1 MKMSITAVLGALAVL
16 PGSLALTLSASSKV
30 TPTQQVINMMSEL
43 KAKGEKMVE
52 EEQKTYATYAEWV
65 DDESKRLGFEIQD
78 GEAKIEALVAYITK
92 AESDATELGHAVEKL
107 DAEIMQL
114 TTEKKEATEI
124 RNEQHDEYLKISK
137 DYGESVDAL
146 QRAIQVMSA
155 ENYDRAQAVVLLQ
168 RMSTTVPGMEP
179 VLAALQQQQQT
190 SEPGA
195 PEVAAYEFQAG
206 GIVELLNSLLDKF
219 SGELADVESAELNQ
233 AHEFNLVELHLTN
246 TIEKDTSDR
255 DEKSQAKSEKLAAS
269 AKAQGE
275 LSETKA
281 AKADDEALKQEIET
295 TFAVKKATYEQ
306 NQVVRADEL
315 MAISN
320 ALEIISSPE
329 VAGSYKEH
337 INFLQVQKSVSLL
350 QTGSSMRAARD
361 QAMSLLR
368 RRAKALGSESLMSL
382 AAAVAAQAP
391 AFTKIIDM
399 IETLLDKLK
408 EEAAAEADHKAWCD
422 EQLKANKLKR
432 NKKTAKVDELN
443 AKIEGL
449 SADIFEMGATMAKLS
464 EEQAALTKAMA
475 EATEM
480 REKEKA
486 ENLDTIADS
495 AAGADAVKRAI
506 VVLKEFYSSQQAA
519 FLQQKQVPEMAAYKG
534 MQSSKGGVVGMLEV
548 IESDFLRLQAETE
561 AAEKAAATEYAE
573 FMEISQVSKK
583 QKHEEEFKLKL
594 DKDQAEFEK
603 EETIKDLR
611 STEEELG
618 RANQYFEYLKPSC
631 LQVHVSWE
639 ECVAKR
645 KEEIAALKEAYAI
658 IDKKSQE

>member
-1 MKMSITAVLGALAVL
+1 MKPPMAVLALLLAASLL
-16 PGSLALTLSASSKV
+16 PGQALVLTNKASAQV
-30 TPTQQVINMMSEL
+30 TPTQQVINMMTEL
-43 KAKGEKMVE
+43 KAKGVKMVE
-52 EEQKTYATYAEWV
+52 DEQKTFATYAEWV
-65 DDESKRLGFEIQD
+65 DDESKRLAFDIQD
-78 GEAKIEALVAYITK
+78 GAAKIEELIAFITK
-92 AESDATELGHAVEKL
+92 AESDATELGSQVAGLE
-107 DAEIMQL
+107 AERDQL
-114 TTEKKEATEI
+114 TAEKKEATEI
-124 RNEQHDEYLKISK
+124 RNEQHTEYLKISQ
-137 DYGESVDAL
+137 DYSESVDAL
-146 QRAIQVMSA
+146 KRAIQVMSA
-155 ENYDRAQAVVLLQ
+155 ENYDRAQAAVLLQ

-219 SGELADVESAELNQ
+219 SGELADVESAESNQ

-269 AKAQGE
+269 ARAQGE

-295 TFAVKKATYEQ
+295 TFAVKKAMYEQ

-315 MAISN
+315 MAISK

-329 VAGSYKEH
+329 VSGSYSEH
-337 INFLQVQKSVSLL
+337 INFLQVARSIHRFAKDQAVVLL
-350 QTGSSMRAARD
+350 QRRAA
-361 QAMSLLR
+361 
-368 RRAKALGSESLMSL
+368 ALGSKTLASL
-382 AAAVAAQAP
+382 ASSLATAAP
-391 AFTKIIDM
+391 AFDKIIGM
-399 IETLLDKLK
+399 IETLIDKLK
-408 EEAAAEADHKAWCD
+408 EEAAVEADHKAWCD

-449 SADIFEMGATMAKLS
+449 SADIFEMGATIAKLS

-486 ENLDTIADS
+486 ANLDTIADS

-506 VVLKEFYSSQQAA
+506 VVLKDFYSSQQAA

-639 ECVAKR
+639 ERVAKR

>member
-534 MQSSKGGVVGMLEV
+534 MQSSKGGVIGMLEV
-548 IESDFLRLQAETE
+548 IETDFLRLQAETE
-561 AAEKAAATEYAE
+561 ASESAAATEYAE
-573 FMEISQVSKK
+573 FMSASTASKK
-583 QKHEEEFKLKL
+583 LKHEAEFKLKL
-594 DKDQAEFEK
+594 EKDQAEFEK
-603 EETIKDLR
+603 EETTKDLR
-611 STEEELG
+611 ATEEELAK
-618 RANQYFEYLKPSC
+618 ANVYFEYLKPSC
-631 LQVHVSWE
+631 IEVHVSWE
-639 ECVAKR
+639 ERVAKR
-645 KEEIAALKEAYAI
+645 KEEVAALKEAYAI
-658 IDKKSQE
+658 LDEKSKA

>member
-30 TPTQQVINMMSEL
+30 TPTQQVINMMTEL

-78 GEAKIEALVAYITK
+78 GEAKIEELVAYITK

-114 TTEKKEATEI
+114 TTEKKEAIEI

-155 ENYDRAQAVVLLQ
+155 ENYDRGQAAVLLQ
-168 RMSTTVPGMEP
+168 RMSTHVPGMEP
-179 VLAALQQQQQT
+179 VLAALQQAQQS

-195 PEVAAYEFQAG
+195 PEVAAYEYQSG
-206 GIVELLNSLLDKF
+206 GIVELLASLLKKF
-219 SGELADVESAELNQ
+219 SGELSDVEEAESNQ

-255 DEKSQAKSEKLAAS
+255 DEKSQLRSQRKADS
-269 AKAQGE
+269 ARAQGE
-275 LSETKA
+275 LSETKRE
-281 AKADDEALKQEIET
+281 KADDEALKQEIQT
-295 TFAVKKATYEQ
+295 TFAVKKAQYEE
-306 NQVVRADEL
+306 NQKVRADEL
-315 MAISN
+315 AAISK
-320 ALEIISSPE
+320 AIEIISSPE

-361 QAMSLLR
+361 RAMSLLR

-432 NKKTAKVDELN
+432 NKKTAKVEELS
-443 AKIEGL
+443 ATIEGL
-449 SADIFEMGATMAKLS
+449 SASIVEMAATIAKLS
-464 EEQAALTKAMA
+464 QEQADLTKAMA
-475 EATEM
+475 EATEL

-495 AAGADAVKRAI
+495 KAGSEAVKQAI
-506 VVLKEFYSSQQAA
+506 VVLKEFYSSQAA

-534 MQSSKGGVVGMLEV
+534 MQSSKGGVIGMLEV
-548 IESDFLRLQAETE
+548 IETDFLRLQAETE
-561 AAEKAAATEYAE
+561 ASEGAAATEYAE
-573 FMEISQVSKK
+573 FMSASTASKK
-583 QKHEEEFKLKL
+583 LKHEAEFKLKL
-594 DKDQAEFEK
+594 EKDQAEFEK
-603 EETIKDLR
+603 EETTKDLR
-611 STEEELG
+611 ATEEELG
-618 RANQYFEYLKPSC
+618 KANVYFEYLKPSC
-631 LQVHVSWE
+631 IQVHVSWE
-639 ECVAKR
+639 ERVAKR
-645 KEEIAALKEAYAI
+645 KEEVAALKEAYAI
-658 IDKKSQE
+658 LDEKSKA

>member
-1 MKMSITAVLGALAVL
+1 MKMSIAAVFGALAVL

-30 TPTQQVINMMSEL
+30 TPTQQVINMMTEL
-43 KAKGEKMVE
+43 KGKGEKMVE

-78 GEAKIEALVAYITK
+78 GEAKIEELVSYITK

-155 ENYDRAQAVVLLQ
+155 ENYDRGQAAVLLQ
-168 RMSTTVPGMEP
+168 RMSTHVPGMEP
-179 VLAALQQQQQT
+179 VLAALQQAQQS

-195 PEVAAYEFQAG
+195 PEVAAYEYQSS
-206 GIVELLNSLLDKF
+206 GIVELLESLLKKF
-219 SGELADVESAELNQ
+219 SGELADVEEAESNQ

-255 DEKSQAKSEKLAAS
+255 DEKSQLRSQLKADS
-269 AKAQGE
+269 ARAQGE
-275 LSETKA
+275 LSETKRE
-281 AKADDEALKQEIET
+281 KADDESLKQEIET
-295 TFAVKKATYEQ
+295 TFAVKKGQYEE
-306 NQVVRADEL
+306 NQKVRADEL
-315 MAISN
+315 AAISK

-408 EEAAAEADHKAWCD
+408 EEAAAEADHEAWCD

-432 NKKTAKVDELN
+432 DKKTAKVEELS
-443 AKIEGL
+443 ATIEGL
-449 SADIFEMGATMAKLS
+449 SASIVEMAATIAKLS
-464 EEQAALTKAMA
+464 GEQADLTKAMA
-475 EATEM
+475 EATEL

-506 VVLKEFYSSQQAA
+506 VVLKEFYSSQAAA

-548 IESDFLRLQAETE
+548 IETDFLRLQAETE
-561 AAEKAAATEYAE
+561 AAEKAAASEYSE
-573 FMEISQVSKK
+573 FIELSQVSKK
-583 QKHEEEFKLKL
+583 KKHDEEFKLKL

-611 STEEELG
+611 STEEEL
-618 RANQYFEYLKPSC
+618 AMATQYFEYLKPNC
-631 LQVHVSWE
+631 LEVHVSWE
-639 ECVAKR
+639 ERVAKR

-658 IDKKSQE
+658 IDKKSEE

>member
-1 MKMSITAVLGALAVL
+1 MKPAMVV
-16 PGSLALTLSASSKV
+16 LALLLAASLVPGQALVLTNKASAQV
-30 TPTQQVINMMSEL
+30 TPTQQVINMMAEL

-52 EEQKTYATYAEWV
+52 DEQKTFATYAEWV
-65 DDESKRLGFEIQD
+65 DDESKRLAFDIQD
-78 GEAKIEALVAYITK
+78 GAAKIEELIAFITK
-92 AESDATELGHAVEKL
+92 AESDATELGSQVAGLE
-107 DAEIMQL
+107 AEMDQL
-114 TTEKKEATEI
+114 TAEKKEATEI
-124 RNEQHDEYLKISK
+124 RNEQHTEYLKISQ
-137 DYGESVDAL
+137 DYSESVDAL
-146 QRAIQVMSA
+146 KRAIQVMSA
-155 ENYDRAQAVVLLQ
+155 ENFDRAQAAVLLQ

-179 VLAALQQQQQT
+179 VLAALQQQQQA

-195 PEVAAYEFQAG
+195 PEVAAYEFQSG

-219 SGELADVESAELNQ
+219 SGELADVESAESNQ

-295 TFAVKKATYEQ
+295 TFAVKKSTYEQ

-315 MAISN
+315 TAISK

-329 VAGSYKEH
+329 VSGSYSEH
-337 INFLQVQKSVSLL
+337 INFLQVARSIHRSAKDQAVVLL
-350 QTGSSMRAARD
+350 QRRAA
-361 QAMSLLR
+361 
-368 RRAKALGSESLMSL
+368 ALGSKTLASL
-382 AAAVAAQAP
+382 ASSLATAAP
-391 AFTKIIDM
+391 AFDKIIGM
-399 IETLLDKLK
+399 IETLIDKLK

-432 NKKTAKVDELN
+432 NTKTAKVDELN

-449 SADIFEMGATMAKLS
+449 SADIFEMGATIAKLS
-464 EEQAALTKAMA
+464 EEQAELTKAMA
-475 EATEM
+475 EATEL

-506 VVLKEFYSSQQAA
+506 VVLKEFYSSQAAA

-534 MQSSKGGVVGMLEV
+534 MQSSKGGIVGMLEV
-548 IESDFLRLQAETE
+548 IESDFLRFQAETE

-618 RANQYFEYLKPSC
+618 MANQYFEYLKPSC

-639 ECVAKR
+639 ERVAKR
-645 KEEIAALKEAYAI
+645 KEEVAALKEAYAI
-658 IDKKSQE
+658 LDEKSKA